1 MRAARAVADLS
12 AGTIHALVEIAV
24 PPERV
29 FKALASE
36 EIVRWW
42 GSADTYRCTKWTGE
56 VKVGGKWRTE
66 GIGSDGKPFWVEG
79 EYLEVDAPRKLVQTW
94 RYGWDTGKSTTKIT
108 YRLDAITGG
117 TRVTLV
123 HSGFEHAPE
132 ACLDHG
138 DGWER
143 VLTWLTGNFS

>member
-12 AGTIHALVEIAV
+12 AGSIHALVEIAV

-29 FKALASE
+29 FRALASE
-36 EIVRWW
+36 EILKWW
-42 GSADTYRCTKWTGE
+42 GSAETYRCTKWAGE

-66 GIGSDGKPFWVEG
+66 GMGSDGKPFWVEG
-79 EYLEVDAPRKLVQTW
+79 VYLEIDAPRKLVQTW
-94 RYGWDTGKSTTKIT
+94 RYGWDTTGSPTVIT
-108 YRLDAITGG
+108 YRLDAIAGG
-117 TRVTLV
+117 TRVTLK
-123 HSGFEHAPE
+123 HTGFEKNPE

-143 VLTWLTGNFS
+143 VLAWLTAHFV